1 MSEQVISTA
10 DMWDRH
16 GKQLQVSSL
25 DFRVYGGLASFEGV
39 AVTVC
44 CYENNFLVRETIME
58 PGRGRVLVVDGR
70 SSIRCALA
78 GDQIAAAAAKQGWE
92 GIVVN
97 GAIRD
102 VAGLAKIPI
111 GVMALRSS
119 PRSPSA
125 TGGGERDVPV
135 VFGDVLFR
143 PGDLVVGDNDGIA
156 VLAG

>member
-1 MSEQVISTA
+1 M
-10 DMWDRH
+10 
-16 GKQLQVSSL
+16 
-25 DFRVYGGLASFEGV
+25 
-39 AVTVC
+39 
-44 CYENNFLVRETIME
+44 
-58 PGRGRVLVVDGR
+58 
-70 SSIRCALA
+70 
-78 GDQIAAAAAKQGWE
+78 
-92 GIVVN
+92 N